1 MSKIAPMHSE
11 VLIVATPGRLPRL
24 ECRGGIAARRTGP
37 DTVHL
42 VSAAATPLGG
52 DTVTVRV
59 VVEPGA
65 RLRVRSVAA
74 TIVLPGAATTESSSV
89 WRVEAA
95 GAVDIDPQPTVVA
108 GAARHPSSTEVR
120 LTGAGRLRMRERVQ
134 IGRSGEQH
142 GFWSGAWY
150 ADVDSAPLLRHR
162 VELGAGSVTSDA
174 LGTPLASVSE
184 LRYPEQAV
192 DTDGTVLELAA
203 GGCLATWQ
211 GERL

>member
-1 MSKIAPMHSE
+1 MRSD
-11 VLIVATPGRLPRL
+11 VLIVAATDRGPRI
-24 ECRGGIAARRTGP
+24 ECRGGLAARRTGP

-74 TIVLPGAATTESSSV
+74 TVVLPGAQTAESHSS
-89 WRVEAA
+89 WDIEAA

-108 GAARHPSSTEVR
+108 SRARHVSSTTVR
-120 LTGAGRLRMRERVQ
+120 LAATGRLRLRERVQ
-134 IGRSGEQH
+134 IGRTDERQ
-142 GFWSGAWY
+142 GFWSGSLR
-150 ADVDSAPLLRHR
+150 ADLDGAPLLRHR
-162 VELGAGSVTSDA
+162 VELGAGSVAADA
-174 LGTPLASVSE
+174 LGTPLAAVSE
-184 LRYPEQAV
+184 LRYPQTTA

-211 GERL
+211 GDRL